1 MRKDNYL
8 FEITRKNAYY
18 FLYEL
23 KKIFSPC
30 VIPESPNKHF
40 IVISI

>member
-8 FEITRKNAYY
+8 LITRKNAYY

-30 VIPESPNKHF
+30 VIPESPQ
-40 IVISI
+40 

>member
-1 MRKDNYL
+1 M
-8 FEITRKNAYY
+8 RKNAYY

-23 KKIFSPC
+23 KKIFSPY
-30 VIPESPNKHF
+30 VIPEFPNMHF